1 MSGYIVRRLG
11 KMGLAGHAVDPSGRP
26 ESLRLLGE
34 RPCLDFSNTVDP
46 RHGER
51 PREYL
56 KSYADLVAWA
66 RRAGVLGEEEAGAL
80 VRVAELRPRE
90 AGAVFERALALRGTI
105 YDVFSTIAA
114 GREPYE
120 GDLAGLNE
128 ELARALAHARVV
140 RKDGSLAFGWGWEER
155 VFLDRPL
162 WEVARSAA
170 ELLTSGKPGRV
181 RECPGEDGCGWL
193 FYDES
198 KNGSRRWCS
207 MEGCGNRAKARSYHA
222 RRKADDPKPPSR
234 V

>member
-1 MSGYIVRRLG
+1 
-11 KMGLAGHAVDPSGRP
+11 MGLAGHAVDPSGRP

-105 YDVFSTIAA
+105 YDDFMTIDESLEPY
-114 GREPYE
+114 GREHTGMKE
-120 GDLAGLNE
+120 KLVSV
-128 ELARALAHARVV
+128 RAHARVV
-140 RKDGSLAFGWGWEER
+140 RKDGSLAIGWRWEER
-155 VFLDRPL
+155 VFLERPL
-162 WEVARSAA
+162 WEVARS
-170 ELLTSGKPGRV
+170 E
-181 RECPGEDGCGWL
+181 EE
-193 FYDES
+193 
-198 KNGSRRWCS
+198 
-207 MEGCGNRAKARSYHA
+207 
-222 RRKADDPKPPSR
+222 
-234 V
+234 